1 MTFRP
6 KLGLALL
13 GVLAATT
20 AAQAQSYPNRA
31 DQHRRAVSRRAD

>member
-6 KLGLALL
+6 QLGLALL

-31 DQHRRAVSRRAD
+31 INWSCHLPRAG